1 MIQGALTVAFHSLI
15 PREVKKHYL
24 DKEGIEPRQAAW
36 QASNVTITP
45 YPAKQKY
52 LG

>member
-1 MIQGALTVAFHSLI
+1 MSGSFLPQT
-15 PREVKKHYL
+15 REERENQN
-24 DKEGIEPRQAAW
+24 DDEGIEPRQAAW